1 MQARSEDRKRRALP
15 AGFGPIWVTVAIDLI
30 GFGIV
35 LPILPRYA
43 EDLHVSATTIG
54 LIVGAFSLAQLVC
67 APILGRLSD
76 RIGRKPIL
84 LLSLAGTAVGSLL
97 TGLAGSVWLLAL
109 GRVVDGASGASV
121 SVAQAAVSD
130 VAEPKDRARLLG
142 LLGAAFG
149 LGFVIG
155 PALGSLAALGGKRL
169 PFFVAAGLA
178 AANAIVAIRRLPE
191 TRHHHDDAGA
201 AADETAARPGRRF
214 RVGALPGGVPSLIG
228 VIFVAL
234 VAFSGFE
241 GTFALL
247 LDHRF
252 GLSLSGTGV
261 VFTAIGVA
269 LVIVQGGAVHG
280 VVARL
285 GEIGTV
291 RLGLAANAVG
301 LLLVA
306 ADGRWWTLAPGLLML
321 VIGQGLLAP
330 AAAAAVANRV
340 PRQRRGEVLG
350 FQQSAGSLARF
361 LGPAI
366 AGALFQH
373 AGVPSPYLAGAALA
387 VLAFLFVQQGI
398 GRSPVPTPTPA
409 SGTPPAPAQDQ
420 PAV

>member
-1 MQARSEDRKRRALP
+1 VQARSDARKRRALP
-15 AGFGPIWVTVAIDLI
+15 AGFGPIWVTVAIDLV

-43 EDLHVSATTIG
+43 EDLHVSASTIG
-54 LIVGAFSLAQLVC
+54 LIVGSFSLAQLVC
-67 APILGRLSD
+67 APLLGRLSD
-76 RIGRKPIL
+76 RIGRKPVL

-121 SVAQAAVSD
+121 SVAQASVTD
-130 VAEPKDRARLLG
+130 VAEPAERARLLG

-149 LGFVIG
+149 FGFVVG

-178 AANAIVAIRRLPE
+178 GVNAVVAIRRLPE
-191 TRHHHDDAGA
+191 TRPAGSRETPGPIA
-201 AADETAARPGRRF
+201 EQTAADAPAHRRLW
-214 RVGALPGGVPSLIG
+214 VDALPSGVPALIA
-228 VIFVAL
+228 VMFVAL

-247 LDHRF
+247 LDSRF

-261 VFTAIGVA
+261 VFTVIGVA
-269 LVIVQGGAVHG
+269 LVIVQGGAIHA
-280 VVARL
+280 VVVRI
-285 GEIGTV
+285 GEVGTV
-291 RLGLAANAVG
+291 RAGLAANAAG

-306 ADGRWWTLAPGLLML
+306 ADGRWWTLAPGLALL
-321 VIGQGLLAP
+321 VIGQGLLSP

-340 PRQRRGEVLG
+340 PSHRRGEVLG

-361 LGPAI
+361 IGPAA
-366 AGALFQH
+366 AGVLFQH

-387 VLAFLFVQQGI
+387 LLALLLV
-398 GRSPVPTPTPA
+398 RVTV
-409 SGTPPAPAQDQ
+409 APA
-420 PAV
+420 A